1 MIFRNGRA
9 GMVISTGRIL
19 RYLQVPAPPRMPYP
33 EGIMRPHTLAVSA
46 ILVLVVVGC
55 APSPTAQLEANKDLV
70 RQFIEAL
77 NAADLEALDEIVT
90 EDFARHSQATA
101 GPQVSSREEFIQLQE
116 SFLAIF
122 PDQRVTIR
130 KLVAEADE
138 VAALATYSGTQT
150 GPMGDL
156 PATGKSV
163 ESTFLAVFRVDA
175 GRIAELWVEWD
186 NVAMLTQLGLFPPP
200 PPPGG

>member
-1 MIFRNGRA
+1 M
-9 GMVISTGRIL
+9 
-19 RYLQVPAPPRMPYP
+19 
-33 EGIMRPHTLAVSA
+33 
-46 ILVLVVVGC
+46 VGC

-150 GPMGDL
+150 GAMGDF